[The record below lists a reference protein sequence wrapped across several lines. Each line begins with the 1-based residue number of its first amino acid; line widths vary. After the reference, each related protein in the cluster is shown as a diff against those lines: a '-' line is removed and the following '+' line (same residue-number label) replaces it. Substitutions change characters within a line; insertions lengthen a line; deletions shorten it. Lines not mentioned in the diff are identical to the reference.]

1 VSLIGRSLARADA
14 FRDGFRIDARASGA
28 AGGMAGAIA
37 SSPGS
42 VAGLTSGRY
51 TQSQTHAGDQ
61 YGFFSGYPY
70 AIINVIANRL
80 AAQPIRI
87 ARMLPAG
94 ERPRRAF
101 KVRSKAFVPKSMQ
114 DISHRLEILPSHRIT
129 DAIDDP
135 NPMMIR
141 HHLLYMT
148 FASQEITGRGY
159 WWMFSDPETGKDQIW
174 PVPSHWI
181 EPIHLPNKLFAYYR
195 VQLPGLGEPIKVPTR
210 QIVPFMMPDPSDPF
224 AALAPMQAM
233 ARTVMTDFSFEMAQ
247 RMSLENG
254 LNPGLAI
261 MVGKPNDYAGVGQDQ
276 MTLTAEQRQ
285 QLTDAVKRRYRG
297 VTRFDEPMILDALI
311 KDVKPITTNPR
322 EMAFKD
328 SGPLIRNRLT
338 QGWGMNPI
346 TLGEIEGVNYAS
358 SGVAD
363 HHVCF
368 APGTGVFTAAGVKAI
383 EDVRVGDSV
392 MGHSGKWRRV
402 TATMRR
408 DYSGPAVS
416 GAVSGVNTPALMTAE
431 HPVGVVGR
439 EGLQWIAAGSAH
451 GLRPALTVAAVV
463 GVEIETARYIAELTG
478 ENGPRSAGGGLLVKL
493 RRNGVR
499 ATIPGKFDV
508 TRDMAFFFGLYLA
521 EGHCDRNNG
530 VQWSLHAK
538 EAGYAERIEAAFW
551 SVTKSVVKTHRR
563 VGSPNGCQLSLRNA
577 TFAALV
583 VSMFGRGSR
592 DKTVPAAAFNWPVPL
607 KLAFLQGYLAGDGS
621 ASESVVQFG
630 SVSRSIG
637 YGVRLLARS
646 IGLSCHLYEYAQ
658 PTVGVIQG
666 RTVNTAP
673 VRYCGRFYGESR
685 TALTGIAPGRVRR
698 CEEPSITAA
707 PTQYAGP
714 VYNLSVEGDESYTLE
729 SGWAVHNCRNVYSPR
744 TEANSQVMTCYI
756 PPYLG
761 GDGNGGKLMIYQ
773 EPVQPDDPEM
783 EMNRDHEDYDRG
795 IVNRNEL
802 RRKRGLEPIADGR
815 FALTAGGWVA
825 VDPDGVDTG
834 NPGGSGGADQGGGGL
849 DDEDD
854 TGRDDDTDTGDDE
867 GEDDD
872 EDKRRPVPHKVTD
885 DSGHEHGADGRF
897 GSGGAAGGGGRH
909 GTGSVADHADA
920 HKGRAKAALAAVKK
934 HGKKAVAAAKAVG
947 KKAFELGLHA
957 QWAAMNSGV
966 NADDIADTAADY
978 SKIINAKG
986 AGDWLSTHL
995 GVGGNAAAV
1004 VASHVLAYGFVKL
1017 KQAIASRS
1025 DRAGKR
1031 ATSPG
1036 RRKADNHAKAKAVA
1050 DLLHD
1055 LYHALKC
1062 PAADLPTVR
1071 EVHDWIDAHEGDEAG
1086 EDDKGTKD
1094 KPGRPW
1100 GWGRYDTVNWRL
1112 IRKDVAAASQA
1123 IDDQHVHAMRM
1134 IRDAITPAVARLTQ
1148 AAAARVREAC
1158 RPGHAVSG
1166 AEVAHRAIDAHTWEK
1181 QLGAALRPVLAE
1193 VALHGAGAEWV
1204 MFRAARLAG
1213 HRGAKS
1219 ATVKATGE
1227 GLPRRVVEAAATV
1240 AQSVLDKGLARTIVD
1255 GVLGSIRKAFKK
1267 SAKSGLTGPE
1277 LADAVNKAALTGS
1290 AADRIVAQVSRDEG
1304 PAAINAGQAA
1314 VRIDLIRAGAVL
1326 VTEWVTEADERV
1338 RPSHRKAH
1346 GQRVRPG
1353 RAFTVGGHS
1362 CYYPGDPGLP
1372 PDQRCRCRC
1381 KAITVYARG

>member
-1 VSLIGRSLARADA
+1 MSLIARSLARAES
-14 FRDGFRIDARASGA
+14 FREGFRIDARGVGA
-28 AGGMAGAIA
+28 VGSVGMGQAIA

-42 VAGLTSGRY
+42 VAGISYGRY
-51 TQSQTHAGDQ
+51 TQSQTHHGDQ
-61 YGFFSGYPY
+61 YGFFAGYPY
-70 AIINVIANRL
+70 AIINTIANRL
-80 AAQPIRI
+80 AAQPIRV

-101 KVRSKAFVPKSMQ
+101 AVRSKDFVPKTIQ
-114 DISHRLEILPSHRIT
+114 DISHRLEILPEHRII
-129 DAIDDP
+129 DAIDNP
-135 NPMMIR
+135 NPLMVR

-159 WWMFSDPETGKDQIW
+159 WWMFEDPETKQDQIW
-174 PVPSHWI
+174 PVPTHWI
-181 EPIHLPNKLFAYYR
+181 EPVHLPNKLFAYYR
-195 VQLPGLGEPIKVPTR
+195 VQLPGVGEPIKVPTR
-210 QIVPFMMPDPSDPF
+210 QIVPFMAPDPSDPF

-233 ARTVMTDFSFEMAQ
+233 SRTVMTDFAFEMAQ
-247 RMSLENG
+247 RMSMENG
-254 LNPGLAI
+254 INPGLAI
-261 MVGKPNDYAGVGQDQ
+261 VVGKPGDYAGVGQDQ
-276 MTLTAEQRQ
+276 MTLTNEQRQ

-311 KDVKPITTNPR
+311 KDVKPITTNPK
-322 EMAFKD
+322 EMAYKE

-592 DKTVPAAAFNWPVPL
+592 DKTVPVAAFNWPVPL

-744 TEANSQVMTCYI
+744 TEANSQVMTCYV
-756 PPYLG
+756 PPYFN
-761 GDGNGGKLMIYQ
+761 DRDDRGGKLIVYQ
-773 EPVQPDDPEM
+773 EPVIPDDPEM
-783 EMNRDHEDYDRG
+783 EMNRDYGDFDRG
-795 IVNRNEL
+795 IKNRNEM
-802 RRKRGLEPIADGR
+802 RAKRGLEPVADGKW
-815 FALTAGGWVA
+815 ALTSAGWVE
-825 VDPDGVDTG
+825 VDPDADDTG
-834 NPGGSGGADQGGGGL
+834 HAPGSGCGGDGGGGF
-849 DDEDD
+849 DDDPDADD
-854 TGRDDDTDTGDDE
+854 RDDDQDAG
-867 GEDDD
+867 D
-872 EDKRRPVPHKVTD
+872 EDEEKRRPTTRKVRD

-897 GSGGAAGGGGRH
+897 GSGGGSGRH
-909 GTGSVADHADA
+909 GTGSVHDA
-920 HKGRAKAALAAVKK
+920 PEKHRGRAKAALSKVKEY
-934 HGKKAVAAAKAVG
+934 GAKATKAAKAVG
-947 KKAFELGLHA
+947 KKAYEIGLHA
-957 QWAAMNSGV
+957 QWAAMNSGLS
-966 NADDIADTAADY
+966 ADDIADTAHDY

-1004 VASHVLAYGFVKL
+1004 VSSHVMAYAFVKL
-1017 KQAIASRS
+1017 KQAIAGRK
-1025 DRAGKR
+1025 DKGK
-1031 ATSPG
+1031 SG
-1036 RRKADNHAKAKAVA
+1036 RTGRVKGGDKNHAKAKAVA
-1050 DLLHD
+1050 DLLHT
-1055 LYHALKC
+1055 LYHKLGC

-1086 EDDKGTKD
+1086 DGGGDKAKG

-1100 GWGRYDTVNWRL
+1100 GWGRYDTVDWR
-1112 IRKDVAAASQA
+1112 IVRKDVAAASRA
-1123 IDDQHVHAMRM
+1123 IEDQHARATAL
-1134 IRDAITPAVARLTQ
+1134 IREAVMPAVARLTQ
-1148 AAAARVREAC
+1148 QAAARVREAC

-1166 AEVAHRAIDAHTWEK
+1166 PEVAHRAIDAHTWEK
-1181 QLGAALRPVLAE
+1181 ELKLALRPALAR
-1193 VALHGAGAEWV
+1193 AAMHGAAAEWV
-1204 MFRAARLAG
+1204 LYKAAVVAG
-1213 HRGAKS
+1213 HRGAK
-1219 ATVKATGE
+1219 AARLDEKAAGD
-1227 GLPRRVVEAAATV
+1227 LPRRVVDAATIV

-1255 GVLGSIRKAFKK
+1255 GVLSSLRRAFQKGR
-1267 SAKSGLTGPE
+1267 KSGLTGPE
-1277 LADAVNKAALTGS
+1277 LADAVNKQSLTGA
-1290 AADRIVAQVSRDEG
+1290 AADRLVASVARDEG
-1304 PAAINAGQAA
+1304 PAAVNAGQAA
-1314 VRIDLIRAGAVL
+1314 VRTDLIRAGAVL
-1326 VTEWVTEADERV
+1326 VTEWVTEKDERV
-1338 RPSHRKAH
+1338 RPTHRKAH

-1353 RAFTVGGHS
+1353 RAFSIGGFS

-1372 PDQRCRCRC
+1372 PKERCKCRC
-1381 KAITVYARG
+1381 KTITVYARA